1 VANSNGESSR
11 EAVVHQPSALKDILE
26 NRRWARCRLPFPHVS
41 ALSVFEESFY
51 VALSTQCRAILD
63 SSRPRERASG
73 YDADIVL
80 LGSDTPYPMNIFLS
94 RPWHDLLEKVLD
106 LKASGDIS
114 VAMHRHP
121 SGSRSGW
128 VHNDLT
134 PGWFVDRHQRN
145 GLNNSCDSGCNY
157 KTGETLVES
166 GQPRQ
171 MVRAATLIFYLNN
184 NERWTYG
191 EGGETGLY
199 GSASDPVERP
209 DKRVPPLNNSL
220 LLFECTPFSF
230 HSFLNSSRGRTSL
243 VMWLHRSKL
252 EVADLWG
259 KQAIVPWRR

>member
-1 VANSNGESSR
+1 VANSNEESCGE
-11 EAVVHQPSALKDILE
+11 ALVYQPFALKGVLK
-26 NRRWARCRLPFPHVS
+26 NRLWTRCRLPFPHVS
-41 ALSVFEESFY
+41 ALSVFEESVY
-51 VALSTQCRAILD
+51 LALSTQCRAILD

-80 LGSDTPYPMNIFLS
+80 LGSETPYPMNIFLS
-94 RPWHDLLEKVLD
+94 RQWHDLLEKVLD
-106 LKASGDIS
+106 LEASGDIS
-114 VAMHRHP
+114 VALHRHP
-121 SGSRSGW
+121 LGSRSGW

-145 GLNNSCDSGCNY
+145 GLNNSCGSGCNY
-157 KTGETLVES
+157 KTGETLIAS

-184 NERWTYG
+184 HDNWTFG

-199 GSASDPVERP
+199 ESASDPVERP
-209 DKRVPPLNNSL
+209 AKRIPPLNNSL

-243 VMWLHRSKL
+243 VMWLHRSTL
-252 EVADLWG
+252 EVADRWG
-259 KQAIVPWRR
+259 RQAIVPWRG